1 MKMKRLSEWDLG
13 TEVPCI
19 TASKAK
25 AVIPGGNSPA
35 KSEL

>member
-19 TASKAK
+19 AASKAK
-25 AVIPGGNSPA
+25 AVIPGGCSPA